1 MDLSLITTLAPA
13 ILVLAFGITF
23 FAGVVKG
30 AIGFAMPL
38 IMVSGL
44 STVLDPK
51 IAIAAIIIPIV
62 FSNVLQTFRAGIEPA
77 RAALREYWRYLL
89 MVCVAIFAAA
99 QLVPAIPTNV
109 FYLVL
114 GIPVVAL
121 SLMQLLGLRLKIAPA
136 NRARAEWL
144 IGGVSGVLGGLAGTW
159 GPTTVLYLMAVD
171 TPKARQIVVQG
182 VVYGL
187 GSVSLFFAH
196 LNSGILNASTA
207 PLSLLLLV
215 PAVLGMWFGFQ
226 IHDRLDQQR
235 FRQITLI
242 VLIVAGLNLI
252 ARGIGG

>member
-1 MDLSLITTLAPA
+1 MDLSLLITLAPA
-13 ILVLAFGITF
+13 VLALAFGITLV
-23 FAGVVKG
+23 AGIVKG

-44 STVLDPK
+44 STLLDPK

-62 FSNVLQTFRAGIEPA
+62 VSNGLQTFRAGIDPA
-77 RAALREYWRYLL
+77 ISAVRDYWRYLL

-114 GIPVVAL
+114 GIPVVML
-121 SLMQLLGLRLKIAPA
+121 SLIQLLGVRLTIKPD
-136 NRARAEWL
+136 NRTSAEWL

-159 GPTTVLYLMAVD
+159 GPTTVLYLMAVE

-187 GSVSLFFAH
+187 GSVSLLFAH
-196 LNSGILNASTA
+196 LTSGILNAATA
-207 PLSLLLLV
+207 PFSALLLI

-226 IHDRLDQQR
+226 IQDRLDQRR
-235 FRQITLI
+235 FRQVTLI
-242 VLIVAGLNLI
+242 VLIVVGLNLVV
-252 ARGIGG
+252 RGLGG